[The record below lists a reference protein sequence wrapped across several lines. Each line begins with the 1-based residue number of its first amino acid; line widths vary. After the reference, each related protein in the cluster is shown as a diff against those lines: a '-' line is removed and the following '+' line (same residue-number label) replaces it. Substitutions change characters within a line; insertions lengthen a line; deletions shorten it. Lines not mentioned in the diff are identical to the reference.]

1 VARQGEHEL
10 TSRTTFNDS
19 GRDSGVETPLAEG
32 GEHSTPCTGGLPAAV
47 ATLNRSNPVGASF
60 ESRHAERVRR
70 EKRNELSRMSRLTV
84 DSGQTLDQA
93 PVETDEP
100 VEPTT
105 NAEVVFK
112 GRNVEI
118 PEHFRIYVSEK
129 LARLERFDRTIYL
142 FDVELNH
149 ERNRRQR
156 KSCQRVEI
164 TARGRGPIV
173 RGEACA
179 DSFYA
184 ALESA
189 VVKLESRLRRG
200 KDRRKVHYGD
210 KTPVSLAEA
219 TAAGARQ
226 AEKAFNTEP
235 AEPHEHDGTA
245 SGHAPGRVVRTK
257 EHQATPMS
265 VDDALYEMELVGH
278 DFFLFYDKHTER
290 PSVVYR
296 RHAYDYGLIRL
307 A

>member
-1 VARQGEHEL
+1 
-10 TSRTTFNDS
+10 
-19 GRDSGVETPLAEG
+19 
-32 GEHSTPCTGGLPAAV
+32 
-47 ATLNRSNPVGASF
+47 
-60 ESRHAERVRR
+60 
-70 EKRNELSRMSRLTV
+70 MSRLTV
-84 DSGQTLDQA
+84 DSTQLL
-93 PVETDEP
+93 DEP
-100 VEPTT
+100 PARADTQEPGTT
-105 NAEVVFK
+105 AEVVFK

-118 PEHFRIYVSEK
+118 PEHFRVYVSQK
-129 LARLERFDRTIYL
+129 LARLERFDKTIYL
-142 FDVELNH
+142 FDVELKH

-189 VVKLESRLRRG
+189 VVRLESRLRRG
-200 KDRRKVHYGD
+200 KDRRKVHYGE

-219 TAAGARQ
+219 TAVTPP
-226 AEKAFNTEP
+226 EMAFRNNHAPEP
-235 AEPHEHDGTA
+235 AHQHDGDEDRD
-245 SGHAPGRVVRTK
+245 HQPGRVVRTK

-278 DFFLFYDKHTER
+278 DFFLFYDKQTER

-307 A
+307 S

>member
-1 VARQGEHEL
+1 
-10 TSRTTFNDS
+10 
-19 GRDSGVETPLAEG
+19 
-32 GEHSTPCTGGLPAAV
+32 
-47 ATLNRSNPVGASF
+47 
-60 ESRHAERVRR
+60 
-70 EKRNELSRMSRLTV
+70 MSRLTV
-84 DSGQTLDQA
+84 DSAQILDLP
-93 PVETDEP
+93 PVQIDP
-100 VEPTT
+100 QEPTV

-118 PEHFRIYVSEK
+118 PDHFRIYVSQK
-129 LARLERFDRTIYL
+129 LARAERFDKTIYL
-142 FDVELNH
+142 FDVELKH

-164 TARGRGPIV
+164 TARGRGPVV

-189 VVKLESRLRRG
+189 VVRLESRLRRG
-200 KDRRKVHYGD
+200 KDRRKVHYGE

-219 TAAGARQ
+219 TAVAPPATSL
-226 AEKAFNTEP
+226 NNIEP
-235 AEPHEHDGTA
+235 VEPHQHDGLA
-245 SGHAPGRVVRTK
+245 NGVDSGDKDHEPGRVVRTK
-257 EHQATPMS
+257 DHQATPMS

-278 DFFLFYDKHTER
+278 DFFLFYDKHSER

-307 A
+307 S